1 MQWKC
6 IDTGFRTGRE
16 NMEFDLSLVKEL
28 ENNSGKPT
36 LRFYKWKPF
45 CISTGYHQKQNEINL
60 ELCKKDGIEIVTR
73 PTGGRAILHANELTY
88 SVVMNSN
95 GNSVNE
101 VYCEISKA
109 IVTGL
114 NILGAKVEYSKN
126 ENNLSTFYKNDKS
139 SFACFATSSK
149 YEIQFEGKKI
159 VGSAQRRFTNKNE
172 DEIILQHGSILLD
185 ESHLQISNFYSENI
199 ENKKLILKKLS
210 EETSNLKQI
219 LGRNL
224 QVEEIQNAVFEGF
237 IKSKIFGFN
246 STCIS
251 KI

>member
-1 MQWKC
+1 MIPVFAQVAKIW
-6 IDTGFRTGRE
+6 
-16 NMEFDLSLVKEL
+16 NSDLSLVKEL

-109 IVTGL
+109 IVKGL

-126 ENNLSTFYKNDKS
+126 ENNLSTFYKMINHLLH
-139 SFACFATSSK
+139 
-149 YEIQFEGKKI
+149 
-159 VGSAQRRFTNKNE
+159 V
-172 DEIILQHGSILLD
+172 LQHHQNMKFS
-185 ESHLQISNFYSENI
+185 
-199 ENKKLILKKLS
+199 LK
-210 EETSNLKQI
+210 
-219 LGRNL
+219 GRR
-224 QVEEIQNAVFEGF
+224 
-237 IKSKIFGFN
+237 
-246 STCIS
+246 
-251 KI
+251 